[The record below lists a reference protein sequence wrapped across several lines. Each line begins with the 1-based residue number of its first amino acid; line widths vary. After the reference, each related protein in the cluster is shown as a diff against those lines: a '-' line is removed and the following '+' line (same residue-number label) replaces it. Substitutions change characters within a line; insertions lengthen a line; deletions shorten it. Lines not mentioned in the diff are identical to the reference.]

1 MSYNANDI
9 ETLDFRT
16 AIRTKIAMY
25 LGSADNQGVLQ
36 AIREIIT
43 NSIDEYTM
51 GYGNEIYVDLYEGNR
66 ITIADRARGVP
77 FGTRDDGTDAMEA
90 IFMLPHSG
98 GKFNEKV
105 YQNVAGLN
113 GIGAK
118 GTALSSSYFKAQS
131 FRDGQCATLELK
143 DGIKTSLAVRAT
155 TSKDP
160 KSGTYVEF
168 IPSQEVYKIEPIN
181 IDFEEVKKMCRDWSY
196 LCKGLTFVLV
206 NHITNEKV
214 KYLSKDGLVDL
225 LKDEG
230 GKLIHRTPLH
240 IEIKEEDTEVEIVMA
255 WTGSRKEEAHAFAN
269 GLENIDGGTHITGIK
284 TALTNFFKKRLKD
297 VDNSDVYRRG
307 LYYAVSCKL
316 PNPQYS
322 NQTKT
327 KCVSPSLRGICQR
340 ATTKML
346 ERFEIEHKDEF
357 GKIVELLGKELK
369 AEVAA
374 ERARKQVLEASKD
387 IEKNQKRKVFA
398 SDKLKD
404 AEFLGQDATLLLVE
418 GLSAASSIAQA
429 RDATK
434 WGILALRGKP
444 INTFSND
451 DEKIYQNE
459 EIKLLLS
466 AMNIV
471 PGKYDSKKLRY
482 GRIGICSDT
491 DSDGFAI
498 GLLIMCAIYKFAPQ
512 FIEEGRLCWLRSPLH
527 ITTNGKTETYYY
539 SDAELAQAKAK
550 GLVKGEVQRCK
561 GLGSLNAEQARRS
574 MFDPAYQKLDILRP
588 DDDSLPLLTTLMSKD
603 SEPKHD
609 FIFENIDFSTIRE

>member
-77 FGTRDDGTDAMEA
+77 FGTREDGTDAMEA

-131 FRDGQCATLELK
+131 FRDGKCATLELK
-143 DGIKTSLAVRAT
+143 DGIKTSLTVRAA
-155 TSKDP
+155 TSKEP

-168 IPSQEVYKIEPIN
+168 VPSQEVYKIEPIN
-181 IDFEEVKKMCRDWSY
+181 INFEEVKKMCRDWSY
-196 LCKGLTFVLV
+196 LCKGLTFMLV
-206 NHITNEKV
+206 NHITGEKV

-230 GKLIHRTPLH
+230 GKLIHKTPLH

-255 WTGSRKEEAHAFAN
+255 WTGSRREEAHAFAN

-297 VDNSDVYRRG
+297 IDNSDVYRRG

-357 GKIVELLGKELK
+357 GKIIELLGKELK

-404 AEFLGQDATLLLVE
+404 AEFLGKDAILLICE
-418 GLSAASSIAQA
+418 GDSALGALTQA
-429 RDATK
+429 RDSAHC
-434 WGILALRGKP
+434 GLLAVRGK
-444 INTFSND
+444 ILNCLSND
-451 DEKIYQNE
+451 EEKIYQNE

-466 AMNIV
+466 AMNIT
-471 PGKYDSKKLRY
+471 PGKYDNKKLRY
-482 GRIGICSDT
+482 GRIGIATDA
-491 DSDGFAI
+491 DSDGYHI
-498 GLLIMCAIYKFAPQ
+498 GLLIMACLTRLAPQ
-512 FIEEGRLCWLRSPLH
+512 FITEKRLCWLRTPLY
-527 ITTNGKTETYYY
+527 IVEKGKTRSYYFN
-539 SDAELAQAKAK
+539 DAEFEEAKKQGLISGVVHRAK
-550 GLVKGEVQRCK
+550 GIGALE
-561 GLGSLNAEQARRS
+561 AEEAHES
-574 MFDPAYQKLDILRP
+574 MFTEKYQRLEVLTP
-588 DDDSLPLLTTLMSKD
+588 DEDSFSLIQSLMGSNV
-603 SEPKHD
+603 EPRTNFMFNK
-609 FIFENIDFSTIRE
+609 IDFSQIHE

>member
-131 FRDGQCATLELK
+131 FRDEQCATLELK
-143 DGIKTSLAVRAT
+143 DGIKTSLTVRAT

-168 IPSQEVYKIEPIN
+168 IPSQEVYKIEPIS

-196 LCKGLTFVLV
+196 LCKGLVFMLV
-206 NHITNEKV
+206 NHITGEKV

-230 GKLIHRTPLH
+230 GKLIHKTPLH

-255 WTGSRKEEAHAFAN
+255 WTGSRREEAHAFAN

-404 AEFLGQDATLLLVE
+404 AEFLGQDATLLICE
-418 GLSAASSIAQA
+418 GDSALGSLTQA
-429 RDATK
+429 RDSAHF
-434 WGILALRGKP
+434 GLLAVRGK
-444 INTFSND
+444 ILNCLSND
-451 DEKIYQNE
+451 EEKIYQNE

-466 AMNIV
+466 AMNIT

-482 GRIGICSDT
+482 GRIGI
-491 DSDGFAI
+491 AV
-498 GLLIMCAIYKFAPQ
+498 
-512 FIEEGRLCWLRSPLH
+512 
-527 ITTNGKTETYYY
+527 
-539 SDAELAQAKAK
+539 DA
-550 GLVKGEVQRCK
+550 
-561 GLGSLNAEQARRS
+561 
-574 MFDPAYQKLDILRP
+574 D
-588 DDDSLPLLTTLMSKD
+588 
-603 SEPKHD
+603 
-609 FIFENIDFSTIRE
+609 

>member
-1 MSYNANDI
+1 MSYDANSI
-9 ETLDFRT
+9 QIRDFRT
-16 AIRTKIAMY
+16 ACRSTPGMY
-25 LGSADNQGVLQ
+25 LGASGQDAAFNCFLEVLNNACDE
-36 AIREIIT
+36 AI
-43 NSIDEYTM
+43 M
-51 GYGNEIYVDLYEGNR
+51 GRGNR
-66 ITIADRARGVP
+66 IEIQLSDDGNTLTCIDGGAGVP
-77 FGTRDDGTDAMEA
+77 HGANADCKEVLIELFCAA
-90 IFMLPHSG
+90 HSS
-98 GKFNEKV
+98 GKFDTKNYKKV
-105 YQNVAGLN
+105 R
-113 GIGAK
+113 GIHGV
-118 GTALSSSYFKAQS
+118 GTSAVCVCSSSFEVWS
-131 FRDGQCATLELK
+131 RRDGAEFYLDFKEGIPCKDEAVKLRDTKERGSTFRFTPNKQVLNIEDNLPIFDAEKIRKELRL
-143 DGIKTSLAVRAT
+143 TS
-155 TSKDP
+155 
-160 KSGTYVEF
+160 YF
-168 IPSQEVYKIEPIN
+168 IP
-181 IDFEEVKKMCRDWSY
+181 
-196 LCKGLTFVLV
+196 
-206 NHITNEKV
+206 KV
-214 KYLSKDGLVDL
+214 KFVFSYQ
-225 LKDEG
+225 
-230 GKLIHRTPLH
+230 GKA
-240 IEIKEEDTEVEIVMA
+240 EEFY
-255 WTGSRKEEAHAFAN
+255 SAN
-269 GLENIDGGTHITGIK
+269 GLKDFAHDCITKPLHKSFIYGYHEFEDEVEVEVFAQWTAGREAEYVFSNGALNIDGGTPSTGAK
-284 TALTNFFKKRLKD
+284 TAFTRTI
-297 VDNSDVYRRG
+297 NSLSKGEFNADMIRKGLVYIVNIRHPHPI
-307 LYYAVSCKL
+307 Y
-316 PNPQYS
+316 Q
-322 NQTKT
+322 NQTK
-327 KCVSPSLRGICQR
+327 SRIQNPELRGYTQTVFTEAIKDFVRQ
-340 ATTKML
+340 
-346 ERFEIEHKDEF
+346 HKDEF
-357 GKIVELLGKELK
+357 DRVVEMLTKEKK
-369 AEVAA
+369 AEMAA

-404 AEFLGQDATLLLVE
+404 AEFLGQDAILLLVE

-527 ITTNGKTETYYY
+527 ITTNGKTEIYYY

-550 GLVKGEVQRCK
+550 GLVKGEVQRNK
-561 GLGSLNAEQARRS
+561 GLGSLSAEQARRS
-574 MFDPAYQKLDILRP
+574 MFDPAYQKLDVLKP

>member
-77 FGTRDDGTDAMEA
+77 FGTREDGTDAMEA

-131 FRDGQCATLELK
+131 FRDGKCATLELK
-143 DGIKTSLAVRAT
+143 DGIKTSLTVHAA
-155 TSKDP
+155 TSKEP

-168 IPSQEVYKIEPIN
+168 VPSQEVYKIEPIN
-181 IDFEEVKKMCRDWSY
+181 ISFEEVKKMCRDWSY
-196 LCKGLTFVLV
+196 LCKGLTFMLV
-206 NHITNEKV
+206 NHITGEKV

-230 GKLIHRTPLH
+230 GKLIHKTPLH

-255 WTGSRKEEAHAFAN
+255 WTGSRREEAHAFAN

-297 VDNSDVYRRG
+297 IDNSDVYRRG

-404 AEFLGQDATLLLVE
+404 AEFLGKDAILLICE
-418 GLSAASSIAQA
+418 GDSALGALTQA
-429 RDATK
+429 RDSAHC
-434 WGILALRGKP
+434 GLLAVRGK
-444 INTFSND
+444 ILNCLSND
-451 DEKIYQNE
+451 EEKIYQNE

-466 AMNIV
+466 AMNIT
-471 PGKYDSKKLRY
+471 PGKYDNKKLRY
-482 GRIGICSDT
+482 GRIGIATDA
-491 DSDGFAI
+491 DSDGYHI
-498 GLLIMCAIYKFAPQ
+498 GLLIMACLTRLAPQ
-512 FIEEGRLCWLRSPLH
+512 FITEKRLCWLRTPLY
-527 ITTNGKTETYYY
+527 IVEKGKTRSYYFN
-539 SDAELAQAKAK
+539 DAEFEEAKKQGLISGVVHRAK
-550 GLVKGEVQRCK
+550 GIGALE
-561 GLGSLNAEQARRS
+561 AEEAHES
-574 MFDPAYQKLDILRP
+574 MFTEKYQRLEVLTP
-588 DDDSLPLLTTLMSKD
+588 DEDSFSLIQSLMGSNV
-603 SEPKHD
+603 EPRTNFMFNK
-609 FIFENIDFSTIRE
+609 IDFSQIHE

>member
-77 FGTRDDGTDAMEA
+77 FGTREDGTDAMEA

-118 GTALSSSYFKAQS
+118 GTALSSSYFKAKS
-131 FRDGQCATLELK
+131 FRDGQCAILELK
-143 DGIKTSLAVRAT
+143 DGIKTSLTVCPT

-230 GKLIHRTPLH
+230 GKLIHKTPLH
-240 IEIKEEDTEVEIVMA
+240 IEIKEENTEVEIVMA
-255 WTGSRKEEAHAFAN
+255 WTGSRREEAHAFAN

-404 AEFLGQDATLLLVE
+404 AEFLGQDATLLICE
-418 GLSAASSIAQA
+418 GDSSLGALTQA
-429 RDATK
+429 RDSAHF
-434 WGILALRGKP
+434 GLLAVRGK
-444 INTFSND
+444 ILNCLSND
-451 DEKIYQNE
+451 EEKIYQNE

-466 AMNIV
+466 AMNIT
-471 PGKYDSKKLRY
+471 PGKYDNKKLRY
-482 GRIGICSDT
+482 GRIGIAVDA
-491 DSDGFAI
+491 DSDGYHI
-498 GLLIMCAIYKFAPQ
+498 GLLIMACLTRLAPQ
-512 FIEEGRLCWLRSPLH
+512 FITEKRLCWLRTPLF
-527 ITTNGKTETYYY
+527 IVEKGKTRSYYFN
-539 SDAELAQAKAK
+539 DVEFEEAKAK
-550 GLVKGEVQRCK
+550 GLVSGVVHRAKGIGALE
-561 GLGSLNAEQARRS
+561 AEEAHES
-574 MFDPAYQKLDILRP
+574 MFTEKYQRLETLVP
-588 DDDSLPLLTTLMSKD
+588 DENTFSLIQSLMGSNV
-603 SEPKHD
+603 EPRTK
-609 FIFENIDFSTIRE
+609 FIFNKIDFSQIHE